1 MSIDISYF
9 NLPFSDELMSLSTG
23 DSVIDTSE
31 YQDLEFEVLD
41 PVPPYPPEELL
52 QFADDVLESPESRT
66 VLQQAVQ
73 DIGGSAYSIDTSF
86 IGVAGGLRKAQA
98 QATPVQKEQL
108 QGYADIWAVLHKEY
122 VHLLWD
128 SRRVAGHAR
137 VIAQDFAGAF
147 LSLMAATDITLAEK
161 KAEISAYRKQLDED
175 ATKSMDLSQ
184 RFDELRKAVGNF
196 ENDVKE
202 FLKTGNGL
210 ELELLEAGKTVAEI
224 KQRISQLDS
233 TISWS
238 IGIALGAAGIALGSI
253 VLGVLCPQFW
263 TLPTGI
269 GALSIRMG
277 MNAYRE
283 HKQKQ
288 RKLIELK
295 KRQVQLEERSR
306 GLEGM
311 HKIYGILDPL
321 ESDIEQIR
329 AKLAVFGQIWR
340 LIHVDLNAVEKNLEL
355 ANNSA
360 GVALFKRR
368 LQRTSK
374 VYTLL
379 ADVLYQYE
387 TNAHIRK
394 VGKLGD

>member
-1 MSIDISYF
+1 
-9 NLPFSDELMSLSTG
+9 
-23 DSVIDTSE
+23 
-31 YQDLEFEVLD
+31 
-41 PVPPYPPEELL
+41 
-52 QFADDVLESPESRT
+52 
-66 VLQQAVQ
+66 
-73 DIGGSAYSIDTSF
+73 
-86 IGVAGGLRKAQA
+86 
-98 QATPVQKEQL
+98 
-108 QGYADIWAVLHKEY
+108 
-122 VHLLWD
+122 
-128 SRRVAGHAR
+128 
-137 VIAQDFAGAF
+137 
-147 LSLMAATDITLAEK
+147 
-161 KAEISAYRKQLDED
+161 
-175 ATKSMDLSQ
+175 
-184 RFDELRKAVGNF
+184 
-196 ENDVKE
+196 
-202 FLKTGNGL
+202 
-210 ELELLEAGKTVAEI
+210 
-224 KQRISQLDS
+224 
-233 TISWS
+233 
-238 IGIALGAAGIALGSI
+238 
-253 VLGVLCPQFW
+253 
-263 TLPTGI
+263 
-269 GALSIRMG
+269 MG

-311 HKIYGILDPL
+311 HKIHAILDPL